1 MNLYKQTECPKRI
14 AVAVLSFFSHSVSW
28 PLQTLLPTPPLSPSE
43 CQTWELHDR
52 NWRAKLGNSA
62 PLTQNGSPILWSSP
76 SLKPSNPLGYALLS
90 PPTPPSV
97 CLLTFTH
104 CVAFTHKQLLYL
116 LCRFEWWSLNPYLVF
131 PLPLAFCFAPKCGRT
146 IKLMDISLEV
156 YTDQVR
162 DSRSCWLYNFIR
174 YI

>member
-1 MNLYKQTECPKRI
+1 MNFYKQTECPKRI
-14 AVAVLSFFSHSVSW
+14 AVAVLSFSS
-28 PLQTLLPTPPLSPSE
+28 TLWVDLFKPSSLHPHCHPLSVRLESCMTGNGGQSLETQLHWPRMDLQYFDPLHLWNHLTHWDTPS
-43 CQTWELHDR
+43 CH
-52 NWRAKLGNSA
+52 
-62 PLTQNGSPILWSSP
+62 
-76 SLKPSNPLGYALLS
+76 

-162 DSRSCWLYNFIR
+162 DSRSCWL
-174 YI
+174 